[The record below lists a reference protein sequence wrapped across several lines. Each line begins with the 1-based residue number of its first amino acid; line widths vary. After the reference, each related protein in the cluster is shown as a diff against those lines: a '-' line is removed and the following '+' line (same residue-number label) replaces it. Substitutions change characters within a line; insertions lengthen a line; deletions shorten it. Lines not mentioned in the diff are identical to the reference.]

1 MPISD
6 AHRWNERYQQD
17 IFKTPG
23 SPRSF
28 LVQNAGYLPEQGLVL
43 DVAMG
48 RGNNT
53 GFLIERGL
61 KVVGVDISEVAVSC
75 AKGRFPALMAFV
87 ADLAHFY
94 IPQRFFDLIINFYYL
109 QRDLWPVYRRALRP
123 GGILVFESL
132 TLDMLEQSPDID
144 PKYLLAPGELQR
156 GFQDMHILVYREGWI
171 LDDRGH
177 PRAVASLVARKID
190 FENAVHTTGARVDKK

>member
-17 IFKTPG
+17 IFKPPG
-23 SPRSF
+23 SPRPF
-28 LVQNAGYLPEQGLVL
+28 LVENAGYLPEQGLAL
-43 DVAMG
+43 DSAMG

-53 GFLIERGL
+53 RFLLERGL
-61 KVVGVDISEVAVSC
+61 RVVGIDISEVAVSC
-75 AKGRFPALMAFV
+75 AKTRFPSLMALV
-87 ADLAHFY
+87 ADLTQFRF
-94 IPQRFFDLIINFYYL
+94 PPRFFDLIINFYYL
-109 QRDLWPVYRRALRP
+109 QRDLWPVYQQALRP

-144 PKYLLAPGELQR
+144 PKYLLAPGELR
-156 GFQDMHILVYREGWI
+156 GAFQDMQILVYREGWI

-177 PRAVASLVARKID
+177 SRAVASLLARNVCD
-190 FENAVHTTGARVDKK
+190 R

>member
-28 LVQNAGYLPEQGLVL
+28 LVENAGYLPEQGLAL
-43 DVAMG
+43 DAAMG

-53 GFLIERGL
+53 RFLLERGL
-61 KVVGVDISEVAVSC
+61 KVVGIDISEVAVSYG
-75 AKGRFPALMAFV
+75 KSRFPSLMALV
-87 ADLAHFY
+87 ADLTQFA
-94 IPQRFFDLIINFYYL
+94 IPPRFFDLIINFYYL
-109 QRDLWPVYRRALRP
+109 QRDLWPLYQQALRP

-132 TLDMLEQSPDID
+132 TLNMLEQSPDID
-144 PKYLLAPGELQR
+144 PKYLLAPDELR
-156 GFQDMHILVYREGWI
+156 GAFQDMQILVYREGWI

-177 PRAVASLVARKID
+177 SRAVASLVAR
-190 FENAVHTTGARVDKK
+190 NVCG

>member
-6 AHRWNERYQQD
+6 AHRWNKRYQQD
-17 IFKTPG
+17 VFKTPG

-28 LVQNAGYLPEQGLVL
+28 LVQNAAHLPEQGLAL

-53 GFLIERGL
+53 SFLLERGL

-75 AKGRFPALMAFV
+75 AKGRFPALMALV
-87 ADLAHFY
+87 ADLTHFHF
-94 IPQRFFDLIINFYYL
+94 PQRYFDLIINFYYL
-109 QRDLWPVYRRALRP
+109 QRDLWSVYQRALRP

-144 PKYLLAPGELQR
+144 PKYLLAPGELPCA
-156 GFQDMHILVYREGWI
+156 FQSMQILVYRESWI

-177 PRAVASLVARKID
+177 SRAVASLVARNI
-190 FENAVHTTGARVDKK
+190 GG